1 MKEPFNAK
9 RFTAFLG
16 LPVAVKEGYLSGRF
30 NFEVEVE
37 ESLESLLTGRNGPR
51 YQLTV
56 RCCTVGPG
64 DVYKANTGPSV
75 LLDPQRKVRVFVDYE
90 EGQLSF
96 LRYLPKSHMY
106 SFIVHSL

>member
-16 LPVAVKEGYLSGRF
+16 SPVAAKEGYLSVRF

-51 YQLTV
+51 YQLSV
-56 RCCTVGPG
+56 GCCTIGQG
-64 DVYKANTGPSV
+64 DINKANTGPSV
-75 LLDPQRKVRVFVDYE
+75 LLDPKRKVRVFVDYE